1 MHYIKRVLEKVTAK
15 YLSNFPVVGI
25 TGPRQSGKSTMLLKS
40 LGQTYQYVTFDDY
53 RMVDLFYSD
62 PVRFMRIYSDKV
74 IFDEVQKVPEIFS
87 YIKLAVDAD
96 RRRSGKFIVTGS
108 SQFHFMKRISE
119 SLAGR
124 IGLLSLLP
132 FQFSEVPTRLRSDSI
147 FRGGY
152 PELVTKKYYLA
163 EQWYS
168 SYVET
173 YLNRDVREIIKIGD
187 IRDFQKC
194 LQLLASRVS
203 NILNLSDLARDVG
216 VTVPTIKSWLSVL
229 EASYIIF
236 LLPPYYKNLGKRI
249 IKSPKIYF
257 WDTGLI
263 SFLTGVSTSQL
274 FEKGPMYGAIF
285 ENYVLSEIY
294 KQELHRN
301 SMSKLYYYRTNHGV
315 EVDLIID
322 HNVTKKW
329 IEVKVSE
336 TFKPDMIK
344 HIEHLGR
351 GNYKGYLLY
360 RGKEVSFTKDIKIIN
375 YAEYLLS

>member
-1 MHYIKRVLEKVTAK
+1 MTYINRALEKIIK
-15 YLSNFPVVGI
+15 MYLSTFPVVGI

-40 LGQTYQYVTFDDY
+40 FGDTYQYVTFDDY

-74 IFDEVQKVPEIFS
+74 IFDEGQRVPEIFN

-96 RRRSGKFIVTGS
+96 RKRGGKFMVTGS
-108 SQFHFMKRISE
+108 SQFHFMKQISE

-132 FQFSEVPTRLRSDSI
+132 FQYSEIPNRLKEVSI
-147 FRGGY
+147 FQGSY
-152 PELVTKKYYLA
+152 PELVTRKYNLA

-168 SYVET
+168 SYIET
-173 YLNRDVREIIKIGD
+173 YLSRDVRELIKIGD
-187 IRDFQKC
+187 IRNFQRC
-194 LQLLASRVS
+194 LQLLASKVS
-203 NILNLSDLARDVG
+203 NILNLSDIARDVG
-216 VTVPTIKSWLSVL
+216 VTVPTIKSWISVL

-257 WDTGLI
+257 VDTGLVA
-263 SFLTGVSTSQL
+263 FLTGVSTLQL

-285 ENYVLSEIY
+285 ENYVLSDIY
-294 KQELHRN
+294 KRELHRN

-322 HNVTKKW
+322 RKLTREW

-336 TFKPDMIK
+336 TFKPEMVK
-344 HIEHLGR
+344 HIEHLEK
-351 GNYKGYLLY
+351 GNDKGYLLY
-360 RGKEVSFTKDIKIIN
+360 RGMEVPFTKNIKIMN
-375 YAEYLLS
+375 YGKYLLS